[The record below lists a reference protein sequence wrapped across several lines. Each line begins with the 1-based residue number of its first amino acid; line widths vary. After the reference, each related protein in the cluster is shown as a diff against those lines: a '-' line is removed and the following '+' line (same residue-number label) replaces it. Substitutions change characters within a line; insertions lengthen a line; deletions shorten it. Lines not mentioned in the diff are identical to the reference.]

1 MTTLATGPAAHTT
14 RAVVN
19 HQPAPTPPS
28 ASGAGSALPREPF
41 HPLECD
47 TFSAAGVPDA
57 LAESLVLK
65 RLLAVGIE
73 TGRSLVRALA
83 LPGKSAMELLA
94 DLKSRQ
100 LVVYKNQASM
110 GDFEYTLTENGHALA
125 NRYLEECSYCGPA
138 PVPLKTYVESVHA
151 QTIKHENPAAEQLRR
166 AFSDLLINDA
176 MLDRLGPA
184 INSGKGLFLF
194 GYPGNGKTSIAER
207 ITKSFGSDIWIPYVL
222 LVDGEI
228 IQLFDPQNHEQ
239 IGQAGPSILKG
250 ENYDPRW
257 VKIRRP
263 TIIVGG
269 ELKMGALEL
278 RYDPNTRI
286 TEAPLQM
293 KSNCGTLVID
303 DFGRQ
308 TMNPD
313 ELLNR
318 WIVPLEKRYDFLALN
333 SGKKIQVPF
342 DQLIVFSTNLEPK
355 ELVDDAFLRRI
366 PYKINVTDPTEAE
379 FRQLLR
385 IMCEHFKLAHN
396 DQAVEHLIEHHYRVK
411 GRPFRACQPRDLL
424 LQIIDRARYHGID
437 PVVSPEGFDIACE
450 NYFTLL

>member
-1 MTTLATGPAAHTT
+1 MTFMTTLTVGPAA
-14 RAVVN
+14 
-19 HQPAPTPPS
+19 QPSQQNANAQTSNQAGAPNAQS
-28 ASGAGSALPREPF
+28 SLPREPF
-41 HPLECD
+41 HPLECE
-47 TFSAAGVPDA
+47 TFSAAGIPDG

-65 RLLAVGIE
+65 RLLAVGVE
-73 TGRSLVRALA
+73 TGRNLVRTLA
-83 LPGKSAMELLA
+83 LPGKSAMGLLT
-94 DLKSRQ
+94 RQ

-110 GDFEYTLTENGHALA
+110 GDFEYTLTEAGHALA
-125 NRYLEECSYCGPA
+125 NRYLEECSYVGPA
-138 PVPLKTYVESVHA
+138 PVPLKIYVESVHA

-207 ITKSFGSDIWIPYVL
+207 ITNSFGSDVWIPHAL

-263 TIIVGG
+263 TIVVGG
-269 ELKMGALEL
+269 ELKMSALEL

-286 TEAPLQM
+286 TEAPLQL

-318 WIVPLEKRYDFLALN
+318 WIVPLEKRYDFLTLN
-333 SGKKIQVPF
+333 TGKKIQVPF

-379 FRQLLR
+379 FRQLFK
-385 IMCEHFKLAHN
+385 IMCENFKLAHN
-396 DQAVEHLIEHHYRVK
+396 EEAVEHLIEHHYRVK

-437 PVVSPEGFDIACE
+437 PVVTADGFDTACE